1 LTQEE
6 KYKLD
11 KLIISGGNPL
21 YGKVKISG
29 AKNAALAI
37 LSASLLTDETCIIE
51 NVPYIGDV
59 ITLCDILRGLGVDVR
74 VEKDGKIYVLADRVR
89 EWRAP
94 YDMVQKMRASYY
106 LLGVLLSRFGKA
118 EVGMPGGC
126 DIGPRPID
134 QHVKAFEAMGAQVQ
148 IEHGTVFAE
157 TDGLRGNEVY
167 FDKYS
172 VGATINAMLSAV
184 KAHGQTLIVN
194 AAKEPHV
201 VDLASYLNSM
211 GADIRGAGTDE
222 IKIRGV
228 EYLHG
233 SEYTIIP
240 DQIEAG
246 TYMIAAAATG
256 GDVTITDVIP
266 KHLEAV
272 SAKLMEAG
280 VMVEEGADWV
290 RVYREQR
297 PQRINIQTQPY
308 PGFPTDM
315 QQPMAVLL
323 SVADGTSI
331 ITENIFDSRFKY
343 LEELRKMGAK
353 VQVDGRV
360 AIIEGVEELT
370 GAPVEA
376 SDLRAGASMV
386 IAGLVAR
393 GVTEISNSHFID
405 RGYEDIESKLSELG
419 ADIQRM
425 DRKGRTRKI
434 KAV

>member
-1 LTQEE
+1 M
-6 KYKLD
+6 D
-11 KLIISGGNPL
+11 
-21 YGKVKISG
+21 
-29 AKNAALAI
+29 
-37 LSASLLTDETCIIE
+37 
-51 NVPYIGDV
+51 
-59 ITLCDILRGLGVDVR
+59 
-74 VEKDGKIYVLADRVR
+74 
-89 EWRAP
+89 
-94 YDMVQKMRASYY
+94 
-106 LLGVLLSRFGKA
+106 
-118 EVGMPGGC
+118 
-126 DIGPRPID
+126 
-134 QHVKAFEAMGAQVQ
+134 
-148 IEHGTVFAE
+148 IEHGTVFAHTE
-157 TDGLRGNEVY
+157 GLKGNEVY

-172 VGATINAMLSAV
+172 VGATINAMLCAV
-184 KAHGQTLIVN
+184 KAEGQTLIVN

-222 IKIRGV
+222 IKVRGV

-256 GDVTITDVIP
+256 GDVTIADVIP
-266 KHLEAV
+266 KHLEAIT
-272 SAKLMEAG
+272 AKLMEAG
-280 VMVEEGADWV
+280 VMVEEGTDWV

-315 QQPMAVLL
+315 QQPMGVLL
-323 SVADGTSI
+323 SVAEGTSI

-360 AIIEGVEELT
+360 AIVEGIDTLT

-376 SDLRAGASMV
+376 NDLRAGAALV
-386 IAGLVAR
+386 IAGLIAR
-393 GVTEISNSHFID
+393 GVTEISNAHFID
-405 RGYEDIESKLSELG
+405 RGYEDIEAKLSELG

-425 DRKGRTRKI
+425 DRKGRTSENQSGIIDMII
-434 KAV
+434 KAGRVGLLFHSRCHLP

>member
-1 LTQEE
+1 M
-6 KYKLD
+6 D

-89 EWRAP
+89 EWSAP

-134 QHVKAFEAMGAQVQ
+134 QHVKAFEAMGARVQ

-157 TDGLRGNEVY
+157 TGGLRGNEVY

-280 VMVEEGADWV
+280 VMVEEGTDWV

-376 SDLRAGASMV
+376 SDLRAGAAMV

-434 KAV
+434 RAV

>member
-1 LTQEE
+1 M
-6 KYKLD
+6 D

-59 ITLCDILRGLGVDVR
+59 ITLCDILRGMGADVR
-74 VEKDGKIYVLADRVR
+74 VEKDGKIYVLAHRVR

-134 QHVKAFEAMGAQVQ
+134 QHVKAFEAMGAAVE
-148 IEHGTVFAE
+148 IEHGTVFAHTE
-157 TDGLRGNEVY
+157 GLKGNEVY

-172 VGATINAMLSAV
+172 VGATINAMLCAV
-184 KAHGQTLIVN
+184 KAQGQTLIVN

-272 SAKLMEAG
+272 TAKLMEAG

-297 PQRINIQTQPY
+297 PQRTNIQTQPY

-315 QQPMAVLL
+315 QQPMGVLL
-323 SVADGTSI
+323 SIAEGTSI

-360 AIIEGVEELT
+360 AIIEGVDSLT

-376 SDLRAGASMV
+376 SDLRAGAAMV
-386 IAGLVAR
+386 IAGLIAR

-405 RGYEDIESKLSELG
+405 RGYEDIEAKLSGLG
-419 ADIQRM
+419 ADIQRV
-425 DRKGRTRKI
+425 DQRGRTRKI
-434 KAV
+434 KVV

>member
-1 LTQEE
+1 MN
-6 KYKLD
+6 KLV
-11 KLIISGGNPL
+11 ISGGNPL

-37 LSASLLTDETCIIE
+37 LAASLLTDETCIIE

-59 ITLCDILRGLGVDVR
+59 ITLCDILRGLGADVR

-89 EWRAP
+89 DWRAS

-134 QHVKAFEAMGAQVQ
+134 QHVKAFEALGAEVD
-148 IEHGTVFAE
+148 IEHGTVFAH
-157 TDGLRGNEVY
+157 TGGLKGNEVY

-172 VGATINAMLSAV
+172 VGATINAMLCAV
-184 KAHGQTLIVN
+184 KAEGQTLIVN

-222 IKIRGV
+222 IKVRGV

-256 GDVTITDVIP
+256 GDVTIADVIP
-266 KHLEAV
+266 KHLEAIT
-272 SAKLMEAG
+272 AKLMEAG
-280 VMVEEGADWV
+280 VMVEEGTDWV

-315 QQPMAVLL
+315 QQPMGVLL
-323 SVADGTSI
+323 SVAEGTSV

-360 AIIEGVEELT
+360 AIVEGVENLT

-376 SDLRAGASMV
+376 NDLRAGAAMV
-386 IAGLVAR
+386 IAGLIAR
-393 GVTEISNSHFID
+393 GVTEISSAHFID
-405 RGYEDIESKLSELG
+405 RGYEDIEAKLSDLG
-419 ADIQRM
+419 ADIQRL

>member
-1 LTQEE
+1 M
-6 KYKLD
+6 D
-11 KLIISGGNPL
+11 KLVISGGNPL

-37 LSASLLTDETCIIE
+37 LAASLLTDETCIIE

-59 ITLCDILRGLGVDVR
+59 ITLCDILRGLGADVR
-74 VEKDGKIYVLADRVR
+74 VEKNGKIYVLADRVR
-89 EWRAP
+89 DWHAS

-134 QHVKAFEAMGAQVQ
+134 QHVKAFEALGAQVR
-148 IEHGTVFAE
+148 IEHGTVFAH
-157 TDGLRGNEVY
+157 TKGLKGNEIY

-172 VGATINAMLSAV
+172 VGATINAMLCAV
-184 KAHGQTLIVN
+184 KAEGQTLIVN

-246 TYMIAAAATG
+246 TYMIASAATG

-272 SAKLMEAG
+272 TAKLMEAG
-280 VMVEEGADWV
+280 VMVQEGADWV
-290 RVYREQR
+290 RVYREHR

-315 QQPMAVLL
+315 QQPMGVLL
-323 SVADGTSI
+323 SIADGTSI
-331 ITENIFDSRFKY
+331 ITENIFDARFKY

-360 AIIEGVEELT
+360 AIIEGVETLT

-376 SDLRAGASMV
+376 NDLRAGAALV

-393 GVTEISNSHFID
+393 GVTEISNAHFID

-419 ADIQRM
+419 ADIQRL

>member
-1 LTQEE
+1 
-6 KYKLD
+6 LD
-11 KLIISGGNPL
+11 KLVISGGNPL

-37 LSASLLTDETCIIE
+37 LAASLLTDETCIIE

-59 ITLCDILRGLGVDVR
+59 ITLCDILRGLGADVR
-74 VEKDGKIYVLADRVR
+74 VEKNGKIYVLADRVR
-89 EWRAP
+89 DWHAS

-134 QHVKAFEAMGAQVQ
+134 QHVKAFEALGAQVR
-148 IEHGTVFAE
+148 IEHGTVFAH
-157 TDGLRGNEVY
+157 TKGLKGNEIY

-172 VGATINAMLSAV
+172 VGATINAMLCAV
-184 KAHGQTLIVN
+184 KAEGQTLIVN

-246 TYMIAAAATG
+246 TYMIASAATG

-272 SAKLMEAG
+272 TAKLMEAG
-280 VMVEEGADWV
+280 VMVQEGADWV
-290 RVYREQR
+290 RVYREHR

-315 QQPMAVLL
+315 QQPMGVLL
-323 SVADGTSI
+323 SIADGTSI
-331 ITENIFDSRFKY
+331 ITENIFDARFKY

-360 AIIEGVEELT
+360 AIIEGVETLT

-376 SDLRAGASMV
+376 NDLRAGAALV

-393 GVTEISNSHFID
+393 GVTEISNAHFID

-419 ADIQRM
+419 ADIQRL